1 MLTAK
6 PKVGLLPLYLKLYDD
21 GAADRRPQME
31 AFCGQIA
38 AELERR
44 GLSVARAPVCRVAPE
59 FDAAV
64 RSFEE
69 AGAEAIVTL
78 HLAYSPS
85 LESADAL
92 SRTKLPIVVCDT
104 TPAWS
109 FGSSQD
115 PDEVMY
121 NHGIHGVQDMC
132 NLLIRRGKAFTIQ
145 VGHWQKSDVLDR
157 VVRDVS
163 AARMASRMRT
173 MRVGIIGRPFK
184 GMGDFAVTPGE
195 LRSRIGA
202 EVRSLEPRKFARL
215 LASVTEQE
223 VQAEREIDAKRFD
236 FGKVGPDAY
245 MRSART
251 GIAVQKWV
259 DREDLGAF
267 TVNFLDVNRASGIP
281 TVPFL
286 QASKL
291 MAAGVGYAGEG
302 DTLTASLVASL
313 AAVFPKTSFT
323 EMFCPDWQ
331 GGTIY
336 LSHMGEVN
344 YSLVSGKPKLIE
356 MQYKWSDAENPVF
369 LAGRFRAGR
378 VLFVNLAPVPSGF
391 RLVVAPAAMVEARG
405 KDRMEKSVHGWF
417 KPDLD
422 VPEFLARYSRA
433 GGTHHLA
440 VCYDADLGIVEA
452 FAHLMGWE
460 TALIA

>member
-1 MLTAK
+1 MPSSK

-21 GAADRRPQME
+21 GAADRRPTME
-31 AFCGQIA
+31 SFYGLIA
-38 AELERR
+38 AELEKR
-44 GLSVARAPVCRVAPE
+44 GLAVVRSPVCRVAAE

-69 AGAEAIVTL
+69 ADAQAIVTL

-92 SRTKLPIVVCDT
+92 ARTRLPVVVCDT

-132 NLLIRRGKAFTIQ
+132 NLLIRRGKPFTIQ

-157 VVRDVS
+157 VVTDVS
-163 AARMASRMRT
+163 AARMATRLRGL
-173 MRVGIIGRPFK
+173 RVGILGSPFK
-184 GMGDFAVTPGE
+184 GMGDFSVPVGE
-195 LRSRIGA
+195 LRNRTGV
-202 EVRSLEPRKFARL
+202 EVRTLEPRRLAKL
-215 LASVTEQE
+215 LASVTEKE
-223 VQAEREIDAKRFD
+223 VEAERELDSKRFD
-236 FGKVGPDAY
+236 FGKVSADSYA
-245 MRSART
+245 RSARV
-251 GIAVQKWV
+251 GLAVRKWV
-259 DREDLGAF
+259 DQERLGAF
-267 TVNFLDVNRASGIP
+267 TVNFLDVHRSSGVP

-286 QASKL
+286 EASKL

-302 DTLTASLVASL
+302 DVLTASLVAAL
-313 AAVFPKTSFT
+313 ASTFPQTSFT

-331 GGTIY
+331 GGSIY

-344 YSLVSGKPKLIE
+344 YTLLSGKPRLIE
-356 MQYKWSDAENPVF
+356 MHYTWSDADNPVF
-369 LAGRFRAGR
+369 AAGRFRAGR

-391 RLVVAPAAMVEARG
+391 RLIVSPAAMVDSRG

-417 KPDLD
+417 KPELD
-422 VPEFLARYSRA
+422 MPEFLARYSRA

-440 VCYDADLGIVEA
+440 VCYDADAGVIET
-452 FAHLMGWE
+452 FGRLMGWE
-460 TALIA
+460 TVSIA